1 MYRRLFSCVLV
12 LTVFGAALAH
22 TVDQPAASAE
32 EVTPALVGSKLP
44 ELVLKSSDGSAFDL
58 LAAVEKKPTIL
69 ILYRGG
75 W

>member
-1 MYRRLFSCVLV
+1 MYRHLLAFALA
-12 LTVFGAALAH
+12 LTLSAAALAH
-22 TVDQPAASAE
+22 SVDQPATSAD
-32 EVTPALVGSKLP
+32 EVTPALIGSKLP

>member
-1 MYRRLFSCVLV
+1 MNRRLLSFVLG
-12 LTVFGAALAH
+12 LTLCGTALAH
-22 TVDQPAASAE
+22 SVDQPATSAE
-32 EVTPALVGSKLP
+32 EVTPALIGSKLP
-44 ELVLKSSDGSAFDL
+44 ELMLKSSDGGAFDL

>member
-1 MYRRLFSCVLV
+1 MHRSLFS
-12 LTVFGAALAH
+12 FALALTLCGTGLAH
-22 TVDQPAASAE
+22 SVGQPATSAE